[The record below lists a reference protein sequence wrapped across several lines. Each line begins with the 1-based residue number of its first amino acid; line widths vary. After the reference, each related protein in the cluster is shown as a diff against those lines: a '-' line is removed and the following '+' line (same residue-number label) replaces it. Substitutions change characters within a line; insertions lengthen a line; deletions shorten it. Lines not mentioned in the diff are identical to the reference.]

1 MVEVTEMFYGKGFA
15 LDKVENAK
23 GLVAKVKGIKG
34 WNGEVKKDKRCFR
47 TYFTFKMTFNSKED
61 YERNFTV
68 MNNDFVGG
76 LASLGYT
83 VDNFDESNVKV
94 SVLEYKEPTTFRD
107 WQTNKK

>member
-1 MVEVTEMFYGKGFA
+1 
-15 LDKVENAK
+15 
-23 GLVAKVKGIKG
+23 
-34 WNGEVKKDKRCFR
+34 
-47 TYFTFKMTFNSKED
+47 
-61 YERNFTV
+61 

-83 VDNFDESNVKV
+83 VDNFDENNVKV